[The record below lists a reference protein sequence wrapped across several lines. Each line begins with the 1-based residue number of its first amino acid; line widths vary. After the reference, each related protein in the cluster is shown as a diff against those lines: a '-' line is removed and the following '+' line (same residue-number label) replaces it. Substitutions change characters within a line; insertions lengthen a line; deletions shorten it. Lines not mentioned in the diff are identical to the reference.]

1 MALCSSVMARSRN
14 AWLSGWVW
22 RIILAKYYLY
32 SFAYILPRPSIFSRI
47 FSNIYFFPTTA
58 QRLHAPRVDHR
69 AQPYNARGPTDGP
82 TSASGSACAPMGAHS
97 ARNSTPASP
106 ASHIS
111 ISSSPASSTTLAR
124 RGEFEATE
132 SEDCNSS
139 TATTP
144 KGDYKD
150 KRKLTFH
157 KEDGKKTKFG
167 TITDTWAAS
176 WEPKDHTK
184 RGPPDATA

>member
-1 MALCSSVMARSRN
+1 MHTYKSARTR
-14 AWLSGWVW
+14 
-22 RIILAKYYLY
+22 RTDTHTH
-32 SFAYILPRPSIFSRI
+32 FAYDHSTDTDRRQHHSPPMVQTLVLCYIP
-47 FSNIYFFPTTA
+47 FPF
-58 QRLHAPRVDHR
+58 H
-69 AQPYNARGPTDGP
+69 
-82 TSASGSACAPMGAHS
+82 
-97 ARNSTPASP
+97 
-106 ASHIS
+106 
-111 ISSSPASSTTLAR
+111 ASSTTLAR

>member
-1 MALCSSVMARSRN
+1 MLLAEHELEKHEDALTRGRVGRQAEGDARHQ
-14 AWLSGWVW
+14 
-22 RIILAKYYLY
+22 
-32 SFAYILPRPSIFSRI
+32 RPSWEGGAVGA
-47 FSNIYFFPTTA
+47 PPVKDLVGEA
-58 QRLHAPRVDHR
+58 LHVRRVED
-69 AQPYNARGPTDGP
+69 AGALRG
-82 TSASGSACAPMGAHS
+82 
-97 ARNSTPASP
+97 REVK
-106 ASHIS
+106 
-111 ISSSPASSTTLAR
+111 R
-124 RGEFEATE
+124 Q
-132 SEDCNSS
+132 DCNSS

>member
-1 MALCSSVMARSRN
+1 MSDQ
-14 AWLSGWVW
+14 G
-22 RIILAKYYLY
+22 
-32 SFAYILPRPSIFSRI
+32 
-47 FSNIYFFPTTA
+47 SN
-58 QRLHAPRVDHR
+58 
-69 AQPYNARGPTDGP
+69 
-82 TSASGSACAPMGAHS
+82 
-97 ARNSTPASP
+97 
-106 ASHIS
+106 
-111 ISSSPASSTTLAR
+111 
-124 RGEFEATE
+124 
-132 SEDCNSS
+132 CNSS

-150 KRKLTFH
+150 KRKLTIH